1 MEKSNFT
8 PITVETVVKSPLE
21 KVWKFWTTPEHI
33 IKWNNASADWHT
45 TKAENDLRTGGKFI
59 SRMEAKD
66 GSAGFDFEGFYDEV
80 KRHKLI
86 AYSLAD
92 GRKVKI
98 SFDKMDNATKVVETF
113 DAENEN
119 SIETQRGGWQS
130 IMDNFKKYV
139 EKNSG

>member
-1 MEKSNFT
+1 MAKSTFT
-8 PITVETVVKSPLE
+8 PITVETVVNAPLE
-21 KVWKFWTTPEHI
+21 KVWKFWSTPEHI
-33 IKWNNASADWHT
+33 MKWNNASADWHT
-45 TKAENDLRTGGKFI
+45 TKAKNDLRTGGKFM

-66 GSAGFDFEGFYDEV
+66 GSTGFDFEGIYDQV
-80 KRHKLI
+80 KKNELI

-98 SFDKMDNATKVVETF
+98 SFVKLDHATKVVEIF

-119 SIETQRGGWQS
+119 PIEMQRGGWQS

-139 EKNSG
+139 EKN